1 MQKAPSQMFDWI
13 LDTLW
18 HPCKL
23 YFEKIRIK
31 IQYFTTAQKL
41 KLFIKE
47 LVINCDQIR
56 RFLRTWPHLMK
67 KSLMENFISCTVLVI
82 HRT

>member
-1 MQKAPSQMFDWI
+1 MFDWI

-31 IQYFTTAQKL
+31 IHYFTTAQKL

-47 LVINCDQIR
+47 LVIKCDQIR

-67 KSLMENFISCTVLVI
+67 TSLMENFISCAVLVI